1 MPALKDKIKQLLK
14 DIEKFS
20 KYGSGLTL
28 RKYQREPARAIVD
41 SVVNKR
47 GLSFVIIFP
56 RQSGKNELQA
66 QIQTYLLTIFS
77 MLEAEMVAISPTWKP
92 QSYNA
97 MRRLE
102 SVLTS
107 NLISRDIWSKHRDY
121 IYRIGK
127 ARIYFLSGSPTSNI
141 VGATA
146 NLILSVDE
154 AQEILTEKYDKEI
167 APMAA
172 STNATRVFWGTAW
185 TTRTLLAREYQAA
198 KAAQEQDGIQRVWRL
213 TADQVAAEVP
223 PYGKFVAEQI
233 AKLGRNHPMV
243 RTQYYS
249 EDIDAEG
256 GLFPASRLVLLY
268 GAHPP
273 QLTSLASHIY
283 VMTLDVAGEDES
295 GFDPRSAS
303 GVGFDPRSTSG
314 VGQDLETLSNPS
326 RDATALTIAEVD
338 LQSIADPAVL
348 LPTYRIVYRQKWVG
362 VKHTTIYAQLL
373 SLAES
378 WNIRYLVCDATGVGA
393 GLTAFLSKSL
403 GDKVIPF
410 TFNSR
415 TKSDLGWS
423 FLALVD
429 SGRLKEFAISK
440 SGNNYNQLAS
450 LQSEYFQQLEFC
462 QYEIIPGPDKKIKW
476 SVPDGT
482 RDPATGEFIHDDL
495 VISAAMLSLL
505 DDQPWSLASPTTI
518 ITAKDPLD
526 EMKGF

>member
-1 MPALKDKIKQLLK
+1 MPALKDKIKQLLN
-14 DIEKFS
+14 DIETFS
-20 KYGSGLTL
+20 KYGSGLAL

-41 SVVNKR
+41 SVINKK
-47 GLSFVIIFP
+47 GLTFVIIFP

-77 MLEAEMVAISPTWKP
+77 LLEAEMVAISPTWKP
-92 QSYNA
+92 QSFNA

-102 SVLTS
+102 RVLAA
-107 NLISRDIWSKHRDY
+107 NLISRDLWSKHQDY
-121 IYRIGK
+121 VYRIGK
-127 ARIYFLSGSPTSNI
+127 ARIYFLSGSPSANV

-146 NLILSVDE
+146 NLILSIDE
-154 AQEILTEKYDKEI
+154 AQDIQIDKYDRDI

-185 TTRTLLAREYQAA
+185 TSRTLLAREYQAA
-198 KAAQEQDGIQRVWRL
+198 KALQDQDGVLRVWRL
-213 TADQVAAEVP
+213 TADQVAVEVP
-223 PYGKFVAEQI
+223 AYGKFVAEQI

-256 GLFPASRLVLLY
+256 GLFPASRLALLY
-268 GAHPP
+268 GIHPP
-273 QLTSLASHIY
+273 QLHAAPGRIY

-295 GFDPRSAS
+295 GKDSESLA
-303 GVGFDPRSTSG
+303 
-314 VGQDLETLSNPS
+314 NPA

-338 LQSIADPAVL
+338 LTSVTDPAIL

-362 VKHTTIYAQLL
+362 VKHTKIYPQVLA
-373 SLAES
+373 LAES
-378 WNIRYLVCDATGVGA
+378 WNIRHLVCDATGVGA

-403 GDKVIPF
+403 GERVLAF

-423 FLALVD
+423 FLALID
-429 SGRLKEFAISK
+429 SGRLKDFALEETEK
-440 SGNNYNQLAS
+440 SSGPLIELGSSQT
-450 LQSEYFQQLEFC
+450 EYFQQLQFC
-462 QYEIIPGPDKKIKW
+462 RYEIIPGPDKKLKW

-482 RDPATGEFIHDDL
+482 RDPATSELVHDDWI
-495 VISAAMLSLL
+495 ISAALLSVL
-505 DDQPWSLASPTTI
+505 DDQSWSFASPAAL
-518 ITAKDPLD
+518 ITARDPLD
-526 EMKGF
+526 DMKGF